1 MKENEKTTVSAPKR
15 VKKTYAFSPKINQL
29 IATHKYSSNN
39 CEIDFVSTAIENH
52 CADIDG
58 ERSMDVFCERIYK
71 FIRAEQKDKANR
83 YAHNMFKIAV
93 ELCKL
98 NYLIGADF
106 LDMTEA
112 EMRNLDNRACDTVR
126 KHRGFVYLYDA
137 IREEKT
143 IVEDEE

>member
-1 MKENEKTTVSAPKR
+1 MTKDDKKAISIPKR
-15 VKKTYAFSPKINQL
+15 VKKTYSFLPNIVEM
-29 IATHKYSSNN
+29 IATHKYVAND
-39 CEIDFVSTAIENH
+39 CELDFVSTAIKNY

-58 ERSMDVFCERIYK
+58 ERSMDAFCDRIYK
-71 FIRAEQKDKANR
+71 FIRAEQKDKVNR

-106 LDMTEA
+106 LSMTDS
-112 EMRNLDNRACDTVR
+112 EMKSLDSRACDTVR

-137 IREEKT
+137 IEEEKKMM
-143 IVEDEE
+143 ERK